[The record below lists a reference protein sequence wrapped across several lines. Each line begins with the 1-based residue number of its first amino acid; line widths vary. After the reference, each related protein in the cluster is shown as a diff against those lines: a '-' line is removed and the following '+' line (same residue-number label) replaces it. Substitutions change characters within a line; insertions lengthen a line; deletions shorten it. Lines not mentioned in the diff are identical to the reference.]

1 MSGRRHRLLPS
12 DHCAANICSAILDH
26 LLHEPEGS
34 SSNMAICTGME
45 ANQTASSTSKCK
57 SEKVHLPDTG
67 VLMVRFQTLK
77 NIVEQIGKSMAICSS
92 QNKQTFWC
100 LTNPLFL
107 RCPMSFQTMSQK
119 TIQNWY
125 GIEFGQP

>member
-67 VLMVRFQTLK
+67 VLKVRFQTRK
-77 NIVEQIGKSMAICSS
+77 IVANWEKHGNLQQSEQTNFLVL
-92 QNKQTFWC
+92 NKPSVFEM
-100 LTNPLFL
+100 
-107 RCPMSFQTMSQK
+107 PMSFQTMSQK

-125 GIEFGQP
+125 GIEFRQP